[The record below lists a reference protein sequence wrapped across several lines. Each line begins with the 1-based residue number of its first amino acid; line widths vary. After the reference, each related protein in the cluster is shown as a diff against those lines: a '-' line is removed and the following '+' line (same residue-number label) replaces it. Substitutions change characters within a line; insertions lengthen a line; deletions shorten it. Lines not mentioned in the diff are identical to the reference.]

1 MDIFIKAFD
10 FQNNSARLSI
20 TFLVFVFIILS
31 WMGVLDALSQ
41 DYIDEAIVQ
50 STVAFGVARG
60 LNALISVLQST
71 TVSIQMLGGVSVSVG
86 EALDPMNDL
95 VEQYS
100 SLMKMSIGSLVI
112 QKLLIEIVSDV
123 FFKVIIT
130 LSGLALILSFF
141 YQQAKY
147 INVFAKAFIFLFFIR
162 FMLVLV
168 VLLNGV
174 VDRVFIQDK
183 IEQDVASLDQ
193 LSREVESDIDI
204 ERLTEAEKKELLVLK
219 DRYQKEI
226 KLAGEANNVID
237 SLIRQQQPR
246 LIELKTQLNQL
257 QEEQDFTVKFNP
269 FNSDM
274 AVVSLKSQISII
286 ESRLSGLNS
295 EFNNNLNAIKQAQ
308 EEILSLESKL
318 QGKPNG
324 FAEALSHKFNAF
336 GDKVS
341 EMTSKADV
349 TAIKERLE
357 DSVASIITVM
367 TLFLFKTLILP
378 LIFLLLLIKG
388 TNAIWGID
396 VKKLIEKE
404 SAEFVNR

>member
-1 MDIFIKAFD
+1 MDTFIKAFD

-20 TFLVFVFIILS
+20 TFLVVIFIILS

-60 LNALISVLQST
+60 LNALISMLQST
-71 TVSIQMLGGVSVSVG
+71 TISIQMLGGVAVSVG
-86 EALDPMNDL
+86 EVLDPMNDL

-123 FFKVIIT
+123 FFKVVIT
-130 LSGLALILSFF
+130 LSGITLILSFF
-141 YQQAKY
+141 YQQTKY
-147 INVFAKAFIFLFFIR
+147 INVLAKTFVFLFFIR

-174 VDRVFIQDK
+174 VDRAFIQDK

-193 LSREVESDIDI
+193 LSQEVESNADNKP
-204 ERLTEAEKKELLVLK
+204 LTETEKTELLLLK

-226 KLAGEANNVID
+226 KVAGEANQVIG
-237 SLIRQQQPR
+237 SSISQAQQK
-246 LIELKTQLNQL
+246 LIELETKLNQL
-257 QEEQDFTVKFNP
+257 QDEQDLSERLNP
-269 FNSDM
+269 FSSDVEV
-274 AVVSLKSQISII
+274 ALRSQISNIK
-286 ESRLSGLNS
+286 SRLSGLDS
-295 EFNNNLNAIKQAQ
+295 EFNHNINVIQQAQ
-308 EEILSLESKL
+308 EEILSLENSL

-324 FAEALSHKFNAF
+324 FAESVSQKFNVL
-336 GDKVS
+336 GDKFS
-341 EMTSKADV
+341 NMTSKADV

-367 TLFLFKTLILP
+367 SIFLFKTLILP
-378 LIFLLLLIKG
+378 IIFLLLLIKG

-396 VKKLIEKE
+396 VKELVDKE
-404 SAEFVNR
+404 SAEFLNK